1 MPRPIADAASHP
13 GIDMTEQR
21 PGIFIYTQIQSEI
34 ETVAAHSSKAIQ
46 IFNRKAIPALSI
58 FWKVLVR
65 PDFVRHPKRAR
76 CRDVPGTTDQDYVR
90 SRECRPQFR
99 QGWQPDQKITK
110 MIEFEHENASR
121 RGRSGREIVER

>member
-58 FWKVLVR
+58 FCKVLVR
-65 PDFVRHPKRAR
+65 PDFVSHPKRAR
-76 CRDVPGTTDQDYVR
+76 CRDVPGTSAQDYLR
-90 SRECRPQFR
+90 TRECRPTCR
-99 QGWQPDQKITK
+99 AGWLTHAQ
-110 MIEFEHENASR
+110 
-121 RGRSGREIVER
+121 